1 MPTADVD
8 AKALLRSHPVSASLH
23 LRLSLLLVAAF
34 LGLGIIVESLLGTR
48 AAALWDDPLRREFVR
63 LGHAHG
69 GLLAL
74 LNVALGWAII
84 NLRTPEGWASRV
96 RLASWLG
103 ALCVGLGFLG
113 GGVWHGSTDPGLL
126 ILLVPTGA
134 LLLLSALI
142 AVALL
147 RESDPDA

>member
-1 MPTADVD
+1 M
-8 AKALLRSHPVSASLH
+8 SASLH

-69 GLLAL
+69 GLLGL
-74 LNVALGWAII
+74 LNLALGWAMTH
-84 NLRTPEGWASRV
+84 LHTPEGWARKVRV
-96 RLASWLG
+96 AAWLG
-103 ALCVGLGFLG
+103 ATFVGLGFLG
-113 GGVWHGSTDPGLL
+113 GGVWHGATDPGLL

-142 AVALL
+142 AAALL